1 MMDPF
6 ELGHISHL
14 MNGNRMSNM
23 VNQEPHKEHYM
34 KESTMRDTLQ
44 FLWLS
49 DSLGYQVSDIW
60 KSGYQAGYQ

>member
-6 ELGHISHL
+6 ELGHISLL
-14 MNGNRMSNM
+14 MNGNRMYNM

-49 DSLGYQVSDIW
+49 DSIGQQVSGKW